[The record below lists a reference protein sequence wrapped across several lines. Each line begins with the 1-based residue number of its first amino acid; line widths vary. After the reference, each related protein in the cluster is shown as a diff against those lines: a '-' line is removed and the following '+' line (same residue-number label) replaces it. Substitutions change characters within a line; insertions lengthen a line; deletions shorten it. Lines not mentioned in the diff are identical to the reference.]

1 MSKPKP
7 VLEVVDVLNTFLPSN
22 LYALDFSAS
31 HYKSLLDKLKIA
43 KDEKLFDLR
52 KGILI
57 DGIVEYFNL
66 TFQMVSV
73 DISFHNCS
81 ITKHFTDDTSSEM
94 LDRMLFKHT
103 KLLIDISQQ
112 KDAYRTLPYL
122 LSIPEETRD
131 LLLKGFIDKNESMEK
146 ARKMLRLQIQPIFNL
161 GERDITFFLRGRI
174 WIRYYTPPKKVLEG
188 EDKRFAGES
197 QEELETMYKSYFPNG
212 IWEDIESILSE
223 VLEEKLNFST
233 IDNATF
239 SKTFIPVFRGMI
251 EILLIDVMNPND
263 RTKIEGFTG
272 YILRIYFDRILLYT
286 AKNLLLFIENR
297 DKNAEVFIKSFSDD
311 TLIDSSGKKTKK
323 HPIVDDKQQVW
334 NYVTILSILMQYKQ
348 AKLRTISQNNI
359 LFAAKEQ
366 LKQSE
371 ENLKAENFNLKMQE
385 DKIDKIIKKIADNE
399 LVNFQNNKAT
409 DPKHAKYH
417 EDLLS
422 MKRTEENELYLI
434 KNRIANTTIEV
445 GRQQKKLKHE
455 TEAKNILNEQTEP
468 LKETYERIAKALAL
482 VLTKR

>member
-7 VLEVVDVLNTFLPSN
+7 VLEIVDLLKTFLPSN
-22 LYALDFSAS
+22 LYALDFSVS
-31 HYKSLLDKLKIA
+31 HYKSLLDKLKVS
-43 KDEKLFDLR
+43 KDEKLFALR
-52 KGILI
+52 KGTLI

-66 TFQMVSV
+66 TFQVVSV

-81 ITKHFTDDTSSEM
+81 ITKHFTDDTSSEI
-94 LDRMLFKHT
+94 LDRMLFKHS
-103 KLLIDISQQ
+103 KLLIDISQK

-131 LLLKGFIDKNESMEK
+131 LLLKGFIDKNESMDK

-188 EDKRFAGES
+188 EDKRYAGES
-197 QEELETMYKSYFPNG
+197 QEELTAMYKMYFPKG
-212 IWEDIESILSE
+212 IWKDIESILSE
-223 VLEEKLNFST
+223 VLEEKLNFSI

-251 EILLIDVMNPND
+251 EILLIDVINPKNRD
-263 RTKIEGFTG
+263 KIEGFTG

-286 AKNLLLFIENR
+286 AKNLLLFIEKR
-297 DKNAEVFIKSFSDD
+297 DKNAEIFIKTFSDD
-311 TLIDSSGKKTKK
+311 TLIDSTGKKTKK
-323 HPIVDDKQQVW
+323 YAIVDEKQQIW

-348 AKLRTISQNNI
+348 AKARIISQNNI
-359 LFAAKEQ
+359 LSTVKEQ
-366 LKQSE
+366 MKQSE
-371 ENLKAENFNLKMQE
+371 ENLKLEKHSQVIQE
-385 DKIDKIIKKIADNE
+385 EKIEIVLKKIADSE
-399 LVNFQNNKAT
+399 LVNFQNNKAS
-409 DPKHAKYH
+409 DPIHAKRH
-417 EDLLS
+417 EDLIS

-434 KNRIANTTIEV
+434 KNRIANTTIEL

-455 TEAKNILNEQTEP
+455 TEAKNILIEQTEP

>member
-1 MSKPKP
+1 MSKPTP
-7 VLEVVDVLNTFLPSN
+7 VLEIVDLLKTFLPSN
-22 LYALDFSAS
+22 LYALDFTAS

-43 KDEKLFDLR
+43 KDEKLFELR
-52 KGILI
+52 KGTLI
-57 DGIVEYFNL
+57 EGIVEYFNL
-66 TFQMVSV
+66 SFQVISV
-73 DISFHNCS
+73 DLSFHNCS
-81 ITKHFTDDTSSEM
+81 ITKHFTDDTGSEI
-94 LDRMLFKHT
+94 LDRMLFKQS
-103 KLLIDISQQ
+103 KLLIDISEQ

-122 LSIPEETRD
+122 LSIPEATRD
-131 LLLKGFIDKNESMEK
+131 LLIKGFIDKNETMEK
-146 ARKMLRLQIQPIFNL
+146 ARKVLRLQIQPIFNV

-174 WIRYYTPPKKVLEG
+174 WIRYYTPLKKVLEG

-197 QEELETMYKSYFPNG
+197 QEELDAMYKTYFPNG
-212 IWEDIESILSE
+212 IWQDIQSILGE
-223 VLEEKLNFST
+223 VLEEKLNFSV

-239 SKTFIPVFRGMI
+239 TKTFIPVFRGMI
-251 EILLIDVMNPND
+251 EILLIDVMNPSD
-263 RTKIEGFTG
+263 RSKIEGFTG

-297 DKNAEVFIKSFSDD
+297 DKNAEVFIKAFSDD

-323 HPIVDDKQQVW
+323 HPIVDEKQQVW

-348 AKLRTISQNNI
+348 AKLRIISQNNI
-359 LFAAKEQ
+359 LSTAKEQ

-371 ENLKAENFNLKMQE
+371 ENLKSETNSQE
-385 DKIDKIIKKIADNE
+385 IQEEKIEKIIKKIADSE
-399 LVNFQNNKAT
+399 MVNFQNNKVS
-409 DPKHAKYH
+409 DPKHAKRH
-417 EDLLS
+417 EELIA

>member
-1 MSKPKP
+1 MSKPEP
-7 VLEVVDVLNTFLPSN
+7 VIEIVDLLKTFLPSN
-22 LYALDFSAS
+22 LYALDFSTS

-43 KDEKLFDLR
+43 KDEKLFTLK
-52 KGILI
+52 KGTLI

-66 TFQMVSV
+66 TYQVVSV
-73 DISFHNCS
+73 DISFHSCS
-81 ITKHFTDDTSSEM
+81 ITKHFTDDTSSEI
-94 LDRMLFKHT
+94 LDRMLFKHS

-131 LLLKGFIDKNESMEK
+131 LLFNGFIAKNESMEK

-188 EDKRFAGES
+188 DDKRYAGES
-197 QEELETMYKSYFPNG
+197 QEELAAMYKSYFPNG
-212 IWEDIESILSE
+212 LWNDIASILDE
-223 VLEEKLNFST
+223 VLEEKLNFSI
-233 IDNATF
+233 IDNTTF
-239 SKTFIPVFRGMI
+239 TKTFIPVFRGMI

-263 RTKIEGFTG
+263 RPKIEGFTG
-272 YILRIYFDRILLYT
+272 YILRIYFDRILLFT
-286 AKNLLLFIENR
+286 AKNLLLFVENR
-297 DKNAEVFIKSFSDD
+297 DKNAEIFIKAFSDD

-323 HPIVDDKQQVW
+323 HPIVDEKQQTW

-348 AKLRTISQNNI
+348 AKVRTVSQNNI
-359 LFAAKEQ
+359 LATAKEQ

-371 ENLKAENFNLKMQE
+371 ENLRLEKHSQVMQE
-385 DKIDKIIKKIADNE
+385 DKIEKIIKKIADSE
-399 LVNFQNNKAT
+399 LANFKNNKAS
-409 DPKHAKYH
+409 DPKHAKRH

-434 KNRIANTTIEV
+434 KNRIANTTIELS
-445 GRQQKKLKHE
+445 RQQKKLKHE
-455 TEAKNILNEQTEP
+455 TEAKNILLEQTEP
-468 LKETYERIAKALAL
+468 LRETYERIAKALAL

>member
-1 MSKPKP
+1 MSKPKA
-7 VLEVVDVLNTFLPSN
+7 VIEIVDLLNTFLPSN

-31 HYKSLLDKLKIA
+31 HYNSLLDKLKIA
-43 KDEKLFDLR
+43 KDEKLFELK
-52 KGILI
+52 KGTLI

-66 TFQMVSV
+66 SFQAVSV
-73 DISFHNCS
+73 EISLHNCT
-81 ITKHFTDDTSSEM
+81 ITKHFTDDTSSEL
-94 LDRMLFKHT
+94 LDRMLYKHS

-122 LSIPEETRD
+122 LSIPEKTRD

-188 EDKRFAGES
+188 EDKRYAGES
-197 QEELETMYKSYFPNG
+197 QEELAAMYKLYFPNG
-212 IWEDIESILSE
+212 IWKDIESILSE
-223 VLEEKLNFST
+223 VLEEKLNFSI

-239 SKTFIPVFRGMI
+239 AKTFIPVFRGMI
-251 EILLIDVMNPND
+251 EILLIDVMSPND
-263 RTKIEGFTG
+263 RHKIEGFTG
-272 YILRIYFDRILLYT
+272 YILRIYFDKILLCT
-286 AKNLLLFIENR
+286 AKNLLLFIEKR
-297 DKNAEVFIKSFSDD
+297 DKNAEVFIKTFSDD

-323 HPIVDDKQQVW
+323 HAIVDEKQQTW

-348 AKLRTISQNNI
+348 AKLRTVSQNNI
-359 LFAAKEQ
+359 LSTAKGQ

-371 ENLKAENFNLKMQE
+371 ENLKFETHSQE
-385 DKIDKIIKKIADNE
+385 IQEAKIDKIIKKIADSE
-399 LVNFQNNKAT
+399 LVNFQNNKGS
-409 DPKHAKYH
+409 DPAQTKRH

-422 MKRTEENELYLI
+422 IKRTEENELYLI
-434 KNRIANTTIEV
+434 KNRIANTIIELS
-445 GRQQKKLKHE
+445 RQKKKLKHE
-455 TEAKNILNEQTEP
+455 IEAKNILNEQIEP